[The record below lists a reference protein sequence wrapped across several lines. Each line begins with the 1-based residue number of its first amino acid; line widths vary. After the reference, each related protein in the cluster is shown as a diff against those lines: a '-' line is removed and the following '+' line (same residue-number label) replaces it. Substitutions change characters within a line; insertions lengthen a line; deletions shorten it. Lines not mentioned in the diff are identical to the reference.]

1 MFKGVV
7 FMTSWKDF
15 FIGLGSG
22 LAFAL
27 IIWLIYMLRLHIEK
41 KKGKSEI
48 SKLKDMLT
56 SRMEIENDGIN
67 KIKSENE
74 ELKKFNENLR
84 VSLQAMSQ
92 KPGRKEIERLQVY
105 QKAVDRLTINSPGFG
120 PAWQA
125 ALKESEE
132 EFSKTYS
139 GVIPFIRRVIP
150 GKTNAQLMDADD
162 ASVHED

>member
-1 MFKGVV
+1 
-7 FMTSWKDF
+7 MTSWKDF

-22 LAFAL
+22 CIVAL
-27 IIWLIYMLRLHIEK
+27 IIWFVYIMKLHIAK
-41 KKGKSEI
+41 KKGESDVKR
-48 SKLKDMLT
+48 LKEMLT
-56 SRMEIENDGIN
+56 SRMEIESDGITKLKN
-67 KIKSENE
+67 ENE
-74 ELKKFNENLR
+74 ELKRFNENLR
-84 VSLQAMSQ
+84 VSLQTMSQ

-120 PAWQA
+120 AAWQA

-150 GKTNAQLMDADD
+150 GKTNAQLMDA
-162 ASVHED
+162 EDVSSSDV

>member
-1 MFKGVV
+1 
-7 FMTSWKDF
+7 MTSWKDF

-22 LAFAL
+22 CIVAL
-27 IIWLIYMLRLHIEK
+27 IIWFVYIMKLHLAK
-41 KKGKSEI
+41 KKGESDVK
-48 SKLKDMLT
+48 KLKEMLT
-56 SRMEIENDGIN
+56 SRMEIESDGITKLKN
-67 KIKSENE
+67 ENE
-74 ELKKFNENLR
+74 ELKRFNENLR
-84 VSLQAMSQ
+84 VSLQTMSQ

-120 PAWQA
+120 AAWQA

-150 GKTNAQLMDADD
+150 GKTNAQLMDVED
-162 ASVHED
+162 ASSSDV

>member
-1 MFKGVV
+1 
-7 FMTSWKDF
+7 MTSWKDF

-22 LAFAL
+22 CIVAL
-27 IIWLIYMLRLHIEK
+27 IIWFVYIMKLHLAK
-41 KKGKSEI
+41 KKGESDVKR
-48 SKLKDMLT
+48 LKEMLT
-56 SRMEIENDGIN
+56 SRMEIESDGITKLKN
-67 KIKSENE
+67 ENE
-74 ELKKFNENLR
+74 ELKRFNENLR
-84 VSLQAMSQ
+84 VSLQTMSQ

-120 PAWQA
+120 AAWQA

-150 GKTNAQLMDADD
+150 GKTNAQLMDA
-162 ASVHED
+162 EDVSSSEV

>member
-1 MFKGVV
+1 MV
-7 FMTSWKDF
+7 SWKDF

-22 LAFAL
+22 CILAL
-27 IIWLIYMLRLHIEK
+27 IVWIVYGAKLHSAK
-41 KKGKSEI
+41 KKGEGDVK
-48 SKLKDMLT
+48 KLKDMLT
-56 SRMEIENDGIN
+56 SRMEIESDGVN
-67 KIKSENE
+67 KLKSENE

-84 VSLQAMSQ
+84 VSLQTMSQ
-92 KPGRKEIERLQVY
+92 KPGRKEVERLQVY

-120 PAWQA
+120 AAWQA

-150 GKTNAQLMDADD
+150 GRTNAQLMDA
-162 ASVHED
+162 EDVNSTDV

>member
-1 MFKGVV
+1 
-7 FMTSWKDF
+7 MTSWKDF

-22 LAFAL
+22 CIVAL
-27 IIWLIYMLRLHIEK
+27 IIWFVYIMKLHLAK
-41 KKGKSEI
+41 KKGESDVK
-48 SKLKDMLT
+48 KLKEMLT
-56 SRMEIENDGIN
+56 SRMEIENDGITKLKN
-67 KIKSENE
+67 ENE
-74 ELKKFNENLR
+74 ELKRFNENLR
-84 VSLQAMSQ
+84 VSLQTMSQ

-120 PAWQA
+120 AAWQA

-150 GKTNAQLMDADD
+150 GKTNAQLMD
-162 ASVHED
+162 VEDVSSSEV